1 MNIPHSDFPRVVVVG
16 GGFGGVTLSRK
27 LTKQNFQV
35 VLIDHHNYHNF
46 QPLMYQVATSGLE
59 PDSIAF
65 PLRGLVN
72 DGTNFI
78 FRLAEVQSVEPVMK
92 TLKTSIGEV
101 TFDYLVIATGTK
113 TNFFGNKV
121 LEETS
126 LQMKSVPQALNIRSY
141 MLQNL
146 EKATLTND
154 AEEQKKLMR
163 IVLSGAGPTGVEL
176 A

>member
-1 MNIPHSDFPRVVVVG
+1 LLKDNNMNIPHSDLPRVIVVG

-35 VLIDHHNYHNF
+35 VLIDRHNYHNF

-78 FRLAEVQSVEPVMK
+78 FRLAEVESVEPVMK

-101 TFDYLVIATGTK
+101 TF
-113 TNFFGNKV
+113 
-121 LEETS
+121 
-126 LQMKSVPQALNIRSY
+126 
-141 MLQNL
+141 
-146 EKATLTND
+146 
-154 AEEQKKLMR
+154 
-163 IVLSGAGPTGVEL
+163 
-176 A
+176 